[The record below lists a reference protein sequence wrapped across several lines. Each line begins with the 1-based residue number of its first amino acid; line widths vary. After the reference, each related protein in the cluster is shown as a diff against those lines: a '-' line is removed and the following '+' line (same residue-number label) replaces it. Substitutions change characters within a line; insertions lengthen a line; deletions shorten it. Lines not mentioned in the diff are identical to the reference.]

1 MPKRT
6 DQKHSFLFSIIVF
19 LESIYWNF
27 LCSFYDTLSPPPKLG
42 VRHAFQTTLFFDQSG
57 SGWSWP
63 VFPVWC
69 DGAIDPELF
78 RNDCRHHILVT
89 FFLCNWL
96 PIYLGPEGSPER
108 NMKYPTPEVGRVFY
122 DSAQAAAQDHPIMLV
137 IAGTPDL
144 ESVLG
149 RSGATFAERM
159 NTKRIGR
166 LSWEDTSRA
175 LVEPFGG
182 TATFDDLARGV
193 VVRETQGYP
202 HFIQHWGSAL
212 WNVLAR
218 KGATHVG
225 HEEVKE
231 ARRRDGIS
239 WPSPG
244 KWHMPATSRRRRRS
258 RCTPASSGRR
268 ASANGSSA
276 FPALRPM
283 SAGKQSRWFWS
294 GSGKRMRC
302 CPFGGFVRI
311 SNVHLFCQSHV
322 WRGIC
327 GRS

>member
-1 MPKRT
+1 
-6 DQKHSFLFSIIVF
+6 
-19 LESIYWNF
+19 
-27 LCSFYDTLSPPPKLG
+27 
-42 VRHAFQTTLFFDQSG
+42 
-57 SGWSWP
+57 
-63 VFPVWC
+63 
-69 DGAIDPELF
+69 
-78 RNDCRHHILVT
+78 
-89 FFLCNWL
+89 
-96 PIYLGPEGSPER
+96 
-108 NMKYPTPEVGRVFY
+108 MKYPTPEVGRVFY

-193 VVRETQGYP
+193 VVRETQNYP

-218 KGATHVG
+218 KGVTHVG

-239 WPSPG
+239 
-244 KWHMPATSRRRRRS
+244 
-258 RCTPASSGRR
+258 
-268 ASANGSSA
+268 
-276 FPALRPM
+276 
-283 SAGKQSRWFWS
+283 
-294 GSGKRMRC
+294 
-302 CPFGGFVRI
+302 
-311 SNVHLFCQSHV
+311 
-322 WRGIC
+322 
-327 GRS
+327 